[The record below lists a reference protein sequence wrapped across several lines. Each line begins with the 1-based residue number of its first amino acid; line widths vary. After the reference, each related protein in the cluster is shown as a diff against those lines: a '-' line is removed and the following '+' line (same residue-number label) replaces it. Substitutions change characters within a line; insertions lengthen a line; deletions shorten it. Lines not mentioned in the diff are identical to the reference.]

1 MPDRLDALLAFYEK
15 DPNDSFVIYGLALE
29 YISRKEFDKGEEYLQ
44 ILIKNDPKYVP
55 AYMQYARLKEN
66 QNLIDDAKKLYRMG
80 INAAKQIGDK
90 EAVKEMEEFLNELG

>member
-1 MPDRLDALLAFYEK
+1 MPERLEALLKFYEK
-15 DPNDSFVIYGLALE
+15 DPTDSFVIYGIALE

-66 QNLIDDAKKLYRMG
+66 LNQIEDAKKLYRMG

-90 EAVKEMEEFLNELG
+90 EAVKEMEEFLDELG

>member
-1 MPDRLDALLAFYEK
+1 MPERLEALLRFYEK

-66 QNLIDDAKKLYRMG
+66 LNLIEDAKKLYRMG
-80 INAAKQIGDK
+80 INAARQVGDK
-90 EAVKEMEEFLNELG
+90 EAVKEMEEFLDELG